1 MADEA
6 TRAAYREAWRA
17 WMKQLER
24 VHGVLLEGE
33 RLPPDRLKGL
43 LNREQRAKQA
53 YDEARLRLLGL
64 DRPPAPA
71 DADADADENPF
82 R

>member
-6 TRAAYREAWRA
+6 TRDGYREAWEA

-24 VHGVLLEGE
+24 VHEVLLEGE
-33 RLPPDRLKGL
+33 RVPPNRLKGL
-43 LNREQRAKQA
+43 LNREARAKQA
-53 YDEARLRLLGL
+53 YDDARLKLLGL
-64 DRPPAPA
+64 DEGAGPSPSGE
-71 DADADADENPF
+71 ENPF

>member
-1 MADEA
+1 MVEEA
-6 TRAAYREAWRA
+6 TRDEYREAWQG

-24 VHGVLLEGE
+24 VHEVLLEGD

-43 LNREQRAKQA
+43 LNREARAKQA
-53 YDEARLRLLGL
+53 YDAARLKLLGL
-64 DRPPAPA
+64 DETTAPSPSG
-71 DADADADENPF
+71 DENPF